1 MRSSTSNFGDV
12 LRGTEDEPPVTRRS
26 AARRC
31 ARRLGAL
38 IVLPSLA
45 IAATVTLDD
54 LHSEID
60 AGHFEAAA
68 SQAADYLEAH
78 PGDRDARFLHARA
91 LAGRGEI
98 QAAIDAYE
106 DLATDYPL
114 RPEPANNLAVLHA
127 ERGELETARDWL
139 EKALATQ
146 PAYATAHRNLGDV
159 YTALAELAYR
169 NALDSDAVD
178 SKTPL
183 TLLDRFYYA
192 QESVAPG
199 QTEAPAPVRRPVT
212 GDTSEPDPAAP
223 ADDDRSILQSVRAWA
238 IAWSNQDFAAYT
250 DFYAEDFDPGDDLSR
265 AQWLSVRKAR
275 LARPDDIHIHIDAP
289 QIERIAEDRVR
300 VSFTQR
306 YQSPRYSDRTRKR
319 LLLTRTDGGWRILRE
334 TTVDEGR

>member
-1 MRSSTSNFGDV
+1 M
-12 LRGTEDEPPVTRRS
+12 TRRS

-38 IVLPSLA
+38 LVLPSLA

-68 SQAADYLEAH
+68 SQAADYLEIH
-78 PGDRDARFLHARA
+78 PGDRDARFLQARA
-91 LAGRGEI
+91 LAGRGDI

-127 ERGELETARDWL
+127 ERGELEAARDWL

-169 NALDSDAVD
+169 NALESDAVD

-199 QTEAPAPVRRPVT
+199 HTETPAPIRRPVT
-212 GDTSEPDPAAP
+212 GDAAGAGTPPPAGG
-223 ADDDRSILQSVRAWA
+223 DRSILQSVRAWA

-250 DFYAEDFDPGDDLSR
+250 AFYAEDFDPGDDLSR
-265 AQWLSVRKAR
+265 AQWLSIRKAR

-289 QIERIAEDRVR
+289 RIERLAEDRVR
-300 VSFTQR
+300 VRFTQR
-306 YQSPRYSDRTRKR
+306 YESPRYSDETDKR
-319 LLLTRTDGGWRILRE
+319 LLLTRADAGWRILRE
-334 TTVDEGR
+334 TTVNEGQ